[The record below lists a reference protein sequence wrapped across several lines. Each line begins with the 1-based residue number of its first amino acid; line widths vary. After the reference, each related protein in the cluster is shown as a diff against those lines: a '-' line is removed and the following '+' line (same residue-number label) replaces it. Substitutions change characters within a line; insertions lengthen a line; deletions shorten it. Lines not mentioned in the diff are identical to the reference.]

1 MARTLIGQ
9 LILRLRTEGLGEAN
23 KVTKAM
29 RDVESAARR
38 LSTAGTGTWGV
49 GFQRQLD
56 KLKLAPNE
64 IRQVEKSWIA
74 LHDSMKN
81 RNLAKALRSSEIG
94 HWKTHTVSALAQG
107 RAEIAAQ
114 LAGIERAAKTHA
126 TRMRDVMKLGLVP
139 LGAYSVPF
147 FGGMLGAEALSA
159 SSQRRREIFRYSMAN
174 VSDKDRDTLFD
185 RSEELGKKY
194 PSVPIT
200 AVMEMARNAYAV
212 MGDGDRGAAVLER
225 MVQSLVA
232 LQSVKGVDAAVSQ
245 LTGLLRG
252 LDNIG
257 SNADGAKGIEQV
269 NAMIDAATK
278 AAQVDP
284 DFDPGAFFSFAR
296 RTKVAG
302 PALSQDFLARASV
315 LMQDMGADV
324 AGSSLAM
331 AFKAFVLEAVG
342 SAGGKSYLAER
353 DRLGIRKNGK
363 LVDSELFGS
372 DPDTWVLKH
381 LVPALERDGVD
392 LNNDTAIAAAVGKL
406 SGNTNATGLLTR
418 LITQREQ
425 TERWLKLMENAV
437 GTDVAEKVR
446 LEDPFVGWEAF
457 KTSLENLSAALTP
470 IDQINAGLN
479 GLADGINAL
488 AAAGKDNPLMTS
500 LGLGAA
506 GFGAY
511 RGTKFLGSKMFD
523 LFGLKGS
530 ALALDGSA
538 AALTR
543 AAVALGGSGVVDG
556 DLPGKKGAGGKG
568 FWSLLA
574 TGART
579 VGSMAGFGLGV
590 AALGDTPGSTVEDQV
605 KYQRQYREFLE
616 KVFGLN
622 EPPPQRAPSG
632 PSFREAENASM
643 LRYRQDKS
651 AIDDLIAEARAAGQ
665 EIENSLSVTAKPSV
679 DNSALQQTLGLI
691 RAINSELRGV
701 AAGMSQAKGKVGA
714 EMRRNF
720 ADGGGGAW

>member
-1 MARTLIGQ
+1 MLARTLIGQ

-38 LSTAGTGTWGV
+38 LSTAGAGTWGV

-81 RNLAKALRSSEIG
+81 RDLAKALRSSEIG
-94 HWKTHTVSALAQG
+94 HWKTHTVSTLAQG

-126 TRMRDVMKLGLVP
+126 TRMRDVMKLGLMP

-147 FGGMLGAEALSA
+147 FGGMLGAEALTA

-174 VSDKDRDTLFD
+174 VSDKDRDTLFN
-185 RSEELGKKY
+185 RSEELGQKY

-324 AGSSLAM
+324 AGNSLAM

-342 SAGGKSYLAER
+342 SAGGKAYLKER

-363 LVDSELFGS
+363 LVDGELFGS

-425 TERWLKLMENAV
+425 TERWLKLMQNAV

-488 AAAGKDNPLMTS
+488 AAAGKDNPLLTS

-511 RGTKFLGSKMFD
+511 KGANFLGSKAFD

-543 AAVALGGSGVVDG
+543 AAVALGGSAVADG
-556 DLPGKKGAGGKG
+556 DLPGKGKDKGGWRALLGG
-568 FWSLLA
+568 SLA
-574 TGART
+574 TGAM
-579 VGSMAGFGLGV
+579 GAW
-590 AALGDTPGSTVEDQV
+590 AALVQGMGDTPGSTVEDQV

-622 EPPPQRAPSG
+622 EPPPQRAPPG

-665 EIENSLSVTAKPSV
+665 EVQNSLSVVAKPDV
-679 DNSALQQTLGLI
+679 DTSALERFISLI
-691 RAINSELRGV
+691 RNAKAELQGLGGAVSNAER
-701 AAGMSQAKGKVGA
+701 KVGA